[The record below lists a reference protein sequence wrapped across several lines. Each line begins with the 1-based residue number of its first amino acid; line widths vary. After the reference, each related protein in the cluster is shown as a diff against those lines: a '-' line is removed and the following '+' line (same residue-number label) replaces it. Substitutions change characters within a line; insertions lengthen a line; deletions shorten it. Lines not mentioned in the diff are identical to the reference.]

1 MVANTNVPELIEQ
14 LRGGGFE
21 PAASAAESDWYA
33 LWGAGGIGELDSL
46 SVALKGGALAD
57 RLAWVFLAGYQGMM
71 RYAFPFC
78 PRDGWSSYVASE
90 DRSGEFPGVTL
101 ASGANGYTL
110 SGYKSWVA
118 ASDHVD
124 HLVVRV
130 GAGRELEAMIVL
142 DRDAPGVTLTTRPRA
157 EYLGDMSQ
165 GRAAFEDVAVA
176 QDRVFGSADLP
187 RKFEHSEPHHVLTAI
202 NAFMVSHTIRLGGE
216 AGIVDAALVSL
227 GRALEL
233 CGDDVGGDAF
243 IIGLAEI
250 DSATT
255 EAAAAFEA
263 LIETGDAALYERWQ
277 TDRRLVNMH
286 SGGLQKRARWL
297 LDR

>member
-1 MVANTNVPELIEQ
+1 MVANTKVPELIEQ

-21 PAASAAESDWYA
+21 PAASVAEADWYA
-33 LWGAGGIGELDSL
+33 LWGAEAIGELDSL

-142 DRDAPGVTLTTRPRA
+142 DRDALGVTLTTRPRA
-157 EYLGDMSQ
+157 DYLGDLSQ
-165 GRAAFEDVAVA
+165 GRAAFENVAVA
-176 QDRVFGSADLP
+176 RDRVFGSADLP
-187 RKFEHSEPHHVLTAI
+187 RHFEHSEPHHVLTAI
-202 NAFMVSHTIRLGGE
+202 NAFIASHTMRLGAE
-216 AGIVDAALVSL
+216 SGIVNAALVSIR
-227 GRALEL
+227 RAVEL
-233 CGDDVGGDAF
+233 AGEDVEDDAF

-255 EAAAAFEA
+255 QAAGAFEA
-263 LIETGDAALYERWQ
+263 LIEAQDPALYERWQ

-286 SGGLQKRARWL
+286 SAGLQKRATWL
-297 LDR
+297 LNR